1 MQSSTTDWADFEE
14 IIAKTLNIF
23 TLNLHAQYVLSNEP
37 TNTIPIALASED
49 DLAELHRCLTPLVVP
64 SRNANGSKS
73 KRKMKELTV
82 KVTDKSDDTTSKPS
96 SVSGKVRDR
105 YILWSS
111 QVLKES
117 FYRRRMKVKI

>member
-23 TLNLHAQYVLSNEP
+23 TLNLCAQYVLSNKP

-49 DLAELHRCLTPLVVP
+49 DLTKLHRCLTPLVIP
-64 SRNANGSKS
+64 SQNANGLKS
-73 KRKMKELTV
+73 KQKMKELTV
-82 KVTDKSDDTTSKPS
+82 KVTDKSNDTTLKPS
-96 SVSGKVRDR
+96 SVSGKVCDR
-105 YILWSS
+105 YILQSS

-117 FYRRRMKVKI
+117 FYRRRIKVKI